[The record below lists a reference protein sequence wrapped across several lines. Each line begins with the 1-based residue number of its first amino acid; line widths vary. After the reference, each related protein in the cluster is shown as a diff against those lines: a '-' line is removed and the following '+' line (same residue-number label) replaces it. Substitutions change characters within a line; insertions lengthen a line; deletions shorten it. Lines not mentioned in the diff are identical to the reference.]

1 MDFTIAREYIP
12 GLQEDEEHLGTK
24 GFAAPEQYGRKGQ
37 TDCRTDIFGLGMT
50 MHYLLTGIDPAK
62 PPYEAPLIRAV
73 NPQLSK
79 GAEYIVN
86 KCIQTDPADRY
97 QTPIDLLNDLNN
109 INNLPPQIGI
119 INRLFK

>member
-1 MDFTIAREYIP
+1 
-12 GLQEDEEHLGTK
+12 
-24 GFAAPEQYGRKGQ
+24 
-37 TDCRTDIFGLGMT
+37 MT

-62 PPYEAPLIRAV
+62 PPYEALLIRAV
-73 NPQLSK
+73 NPQFSK
-79 GAEYIVN
+79 GAEYIVD

-109 INNLPPQIGI
+109 INNLPPKKGI